1 MRKRNSAAMIGRVR
15 SKSKSC
21 AFSNSSAREG
31 RGVAARVV
39 AMVVAMVRVL
49 GGMEKENLGV
59 RVVREGMGVGVDLG
73 VGGEVIR
80 VLEEA
85 MIMLAIV
92 DEECRVERTG
102 CGGGGCV
109 SVVD

>member
-1 MRKRNSAAMIGRVR
+1 MIGRVR

-59 RVVREGMGVGVDLG
+59 GVGVVREGMGVGLIWG
-73 VGGEVIR
+73 WVGR
-80 VLEEA
+80 
-85 MIMLAIV
+85 
-92 DEECRVERTG
+92 
-102 CGGGGCV
+102 
-109 SVVD
+109 

>member
-1 MRKRNSAAMIGRVR
+1 MIGRVR

-59 RVVREGMGVGVDLG
+59 G
-73 VGGEVIR
+73 VGGGKGG
-80 VLEEA
+80 
-85 MIMLAIV
+85 
-92 DEECRVERTG
+92 D
-102 CGGGGCV
+102 GGGG
-109 SVVD
+109 